1 MWQPVLMIS
10 GYILGVLGIIML
22 IPAGFDMA
30 ENNMQWSH
38 FTSASVVTMFVGI
51 SLFLANRTKIER
63 ISLKQGYLLTA
74 ISWFFSVL
82 FASLPLIL
90 FKATPTAIDAIFEA
104 ASGITGTGATIMSDV
119 ESLPKSI
126 LLWRSMLNAL
136 GGLGIVIFAVALL
149 PFLGIGG
156 MQMFQRENSDSSD
169 KFMPK
174 FSYIAKRIVVVY
186 CLLTGI
192 ACGTLFLCGMDWFD
206 ALNHAMSA
214 IGTGGF
220 STKNNSIAFY
230 NSALI
235 ETAVMI
241 FMLAGSLPM
250 TFYILLLRRGNPDKY
265 NQISVFLKTILFFSL
280 FVGIYLFLNSNYG
293 LLTSLRYSFFSVIAT
308 ITTTGLAAVDYT
320 EWGVWATSVFLL
332 LSFCGGC
339 TGSTCGSIKIFRWQT
354 VYAFLRKYL
363 LSAIEPHRIVPLK
376 IGNINAPEKITT
388 SVFVYVF
395 SFIICWFGLSV
406 IVSLMGINFQTSI
419 AAVTACITNVGV
431 GSINIIGPSGNYA
444 FFSSGVKVALA
455 FAMLLGRLEIIT
467 VLVILSKSFWR
478 K

>member
-1 MWQPVLMIS
+1 MWHPVLMIS
-10 GYILGVLGIIML
+10 GYILVVLGIIML
-22 IPAGFDMA
+22 FPAGLDLM
-30 ENNMQWSH
+30 EHSDEWSH
-38 FTSASVVTMFVGI
+38 FASGSMITIFVGI
-51 SLFLANRTKIER
+51 SLFLANRTKVDR

-74 ISWFFSVL
+74 VSWLFTII
-82 FASLPLIL
+82 FASLPFMLSNVV
-90 FKATPTAIDAIFEA
+90 PSTADAIFEA
-104 ASGITGTGATIMSDV
+104 ASGITGTGATIMTDV
-119 ESLPKSI
+119 ESLPQSI
-126 LLWRSMLNAL
+126 LLWRSILNAL

-174 FSYIAKRIVVVY
+174 FSYIAKRIVFVY
-186 CLLTGI
+186 CLLTAI
-192 ACGTLFLCGMDWFD
+192 ACLTLFFCGMNWFD

-220 STKNNSIAFY
+220 STKNNSVAFY
-230 NSALI
+230 DSAQI
-235 ETAVMI
+235 EFAVMI

-250 TFYILLLRRGNPDKY
+250 TFYILLLRRDKTDKY
-265 NQISVFLKTILFFSL
+265 NQISVFLKTVLICGAGVS
-280 FVGIYLFLNSNYG
+280 IYLFLNSENG
-293 LLTSLRYSFFSVIAT
+293 LLNSLRYGFFSTIAT
-308 ITTTGLAAVDYT
+308 ITTTGLSAADYT
-320 EWGVWATSVFLL
+320 DWGVWATSVFLL

-339 TGSTCGSIKIFRWQT
+339 TGSTCGSVKIFRWQT
-354 VYAFLRKYL
+354 IYAFLRKYL
-363 LSAIEPHRIVPLK
+363 LSAVEPHRVVPLK
-376 IGNINAPEKITT
+376 VGNVNASEKITT

-395 SFIICWFGLSV
+395 SFVICLFALSLL
-406 IVSLMGINFQTSI
+406 VSLLGVNFQTSI

-444 FFSSGVKVALA
+444 FFASDVKYLLA

-467 VLVILSKSFWR
+467 ILVIFSKSFWQ

>member
-1 MWQPVLMIS
+1 MWHPVLMIS
-10 GYILGVLGIIML
+10 GYILGILGIIML
-22 IPAGFDMA
+22 IPAGLDLA
-30 ENNMQWSH
+30 QNGEQWSH
-38 FTSASVVTMFVGI
+38 FISAAVITIFVGL

-63 ISLKQGYLLTA
+63 ITLKQGYLLTA
-74 ISWFFSVL
+74 TGWILSSL
-82 FASLPLIL
+82 FAALPFIL
-90 FKATPTAIDAIFEA
+90 FKAVPNNIDAVFEA
-104 ASGITGTGATIMSDV
+104 ASGITGTGATIMTDV

-156 MQMFQRENSDSSD
+156 MQMFQRENSDSND

-174 FSYIAKRIVVVY
+174 FSYIAKRIVLVY
-186 CLLTGI
+186 CLLITL
-192 ACGTLFLCGMDWFD
+192 ACGTLFLCGMSWFD
-206 ALNHAMSA
+206 AINHAMSA

-230 NSALI
+230 NSPKI
-235 ETAVMI
+235 EFAIML

-250 TFYILLLRRGNPDKY
+250 TFYILLFRRGNADKY
-265 NQISVFLKTILFFSL
+265 NQISVFLKTVLLLSC
-280 FVGIYLFLNSNYG
+280 FVGIYLFSNSSYS
-293 LLTSLRYSFFSVIAT
+293 LLESLRYGFFSVIAT

-320 EWGVWATSVFLL
+320 DWGVWATTVFLL

-339 TGSTCGSIKIFRWQT
+339 TGSTCGSVKIFRWQT
-354 VYAFLRKYL
+354 IYAFLKKYI

-376 IGNINAPEKITT
+376 IGNINASEKIMT

-395 SFIICWFGLSV
+395 SFIVCLVALSLSV
-406 IVSLMGINFQTSI
+406 SLFGVNFQTAI
-419 AAVTACITNVGV
+419 ASVTACITNVGV

-444 FFSSGVKVALA
+444 FFAPAVKCILA

-467 VLVILSKSFWR
+467 VMVLLSRSFW
-478 K
+478 KK

>member
-1 MWQPVLMIS
+1 MWHPVLMIS
-10 GYILGVLGIIML
+10 GYILSILGIIML
-22 IPAGFDMA
+22 IPAGLDFSK
-30 ENNMQWSH
+30 ENTEWSH
-38 FTSASVVTMFVGI
+38 FFSGSIITIFMGV
-51 SLFLANRTKIER
+51 SLFLANRTKIEK
-63 ISLKQGYLLTA
+63 ITLKQGYLLTA
-74 ISWFFSVL
+74 TSWFLTIIFSSIP
-82 FASLPLIL
+82 FIL
-90 FKATPTAIDAIFEA
+90 TNTVQNIPDAIFEA
-104 ASGITGTGATIMSDV
+104 ASGITGTGATIMTDV
-119 ESLPKSI
+119 ESLPESV
-126 LLWRSMLNAL
+126 LLWRSILNAL

-174 FSYIAKRIVVVY
+174 FSYIAKRIVFVY
-186 CLLTGI
+186 CFLITL
-192 ACGTLFLCGMDWFD
+192 ACCLLFLCGMNWFD
-206 ALNHAMSA
+206 AINHAMSA

-230 NSALI
+230 DSAKI
-235 ETAVMI
+235 EFIIMI

-250 TFYILLLRRGNPDKY
+250 TFYILLLSRKTPDKY
-265 NQISVFLKTILFFSL
+265 NQISVFLKTAFYFSL
-280 FVGIYLFLNSNYG
+280 FVSIYLFLNSNYG
-293 LLTSLRYSFFSVIAT
+293 LLTSLRYGFFSVIAT
-308 ITTTGLAAVDYT
+308 ITTTGLAATDYT
-320 EWGVWATSVFLL
+320 DWGVWATSAILL

-354 VYAFLRKYL
+354 IHAFLKKYI
-363 LSAIEPHRIVPLK
+363 LSAIEPHRVVPLK
-376 IGNINAPEKITT
+376 VGNINASEKITT

-395 SFIICWFGLSV
+395 SFFLCLFTLSLL
-406 IVSLMGINFQTSI
+406 VSLIGVNFQTAF

-444 FFSSGVKVALA
+444 FFAPSVKCLLA

-467 VLVILSKSFWR
+467 VIVLVSRSFWR

>member
-1 MWQPVLMIS
+1 MLNPVLMIS
-10 GYILGVLGIIML
+10 GYIISVLGIIML
-22 IPAGFDMA
+22 IPAGLDLIQEDM
-30 ENNMQWSH
+30 EWSH
-38 FTSASVVTMFVGI
+38 FISGGIITIFVGV
-51 SLFLANRTKIER
+51 SLFLANYAKIER
-63 ISLKQGYLLTA
+63 ITLKQGYLLTA
-74 ISWFFSVL
+74 VSWL
-82 FASLPLIL
+82 FTIL
-90 FKATPTAIDAIFEA
+90 FSAIPFVLTETVPSVADAIFEA
-104 ASGITGTGATIMSDV
+104 ASGITGTGATIMKNV

-126 LLWRSMLNAL
+126 LLWRSILNAL

-174 FSYIAKRIVVVY
+174 FSYIAKRIVFVY
-186 CLLTGI
+186 CLLTMI
-192 ACGTLFLCGMDWFD
+192 ACGTLFLCGMNWFD

-230 NSALI
+230 NSPKI
-235 ETAVMI
+235 EWVIML

-265 NQISVFLKTILFFSL
+265 NQISVFLKTVVFFSL
-280 FVGIYLFLNSNYG
+280 SVGIWLFLNSNYG
-293 LLTSLRYSFFSVIAT
+293 LIDSLRYGAFSVIAT
-308 ITTTGLAAVDYT
+308 VTTTGLSTVDYT
-320 EWGVWATSVFLL
+320 DWGVWATSVFLL

-339 TGSTCGSIKIFRWQT
+339 TGSTSGSIKIFRWQT
-354 VYAFLRKYL
+354 IHAFLKKYI
-363 LSAIEPHRIVPLK
+363 LSAVEPHRVVPLK
-376 IGNINAPEKITT
+376 IGNINASDKVTT

-395 SFIICWFGLSV
+395 SFIFCLVFLGLV
-406 IVSLMGINFQTSI
+406 VSLAGVNFQTSI

-444 FFSSGVKVALA
+444 FFSPTVKIILA
-455 FAMLLGRLEIIT
+455 FAMLLGRLEVIT
-467 VLVILSKSFWR
+467 VMVLLSRSFWR

>member
-10 GYILGVLGIIML
+10 GYILGILGVIML
-22 IPAGFDMA
+22 IPAGFDLA
-30 ENNMQWSH
+30 QDSKQWSH
-38 FTSASVVTMFVGI
+38 FISAAVITMFVGI

-63 ISLKQGYLLTA
+63 ITLKQGYLLTA
-74 ISWFFSVL
+74 TSWILSAL
-82 FASLPLIL
+82 FAALPFIL
-90 FKATPTAIDAIFEA
+90 FKSAPSNIDAVFEA
-104 ASGITGTGATIMSDV
+104 ASGITGTGATIMTDV
-119 ESLPKSI
+119 ENLPKSI

-174 FSYIAKRIVVVY
+174 FSYIAKRIVIVY
-186 CLLTGI
+186 CLLTAI
-192 ACGTLFLCGMDWFD
+192 ACGTLFLCGMNWFD
-206 ALNHAMSA
+206 AVNHAMSA

-230 NSALI
+230 NSAKI
-235 ETAVMI
+235 EFAIMM

-250 TFYILLLRRGNPDKY
+250 TFYILLFRRGNADKY
-265 NQISVFLKTILFFSL
+265 SQISVFLKTVLFLSC
-280 FVGIYLFLNSNYG
+280 FVGIYLFSSSGYG
-293 LLTSLRYSFFSVIAT
+293 LLESLRYAFFSVIAT
-308 ITTTGLAAVDYT
+308 ITTTGLSAVDYT
-320 EWGVWATSVFLL
+320 DWGVWATSVFLL
-332 LSFCGGC
+332 FSFCGGC
-339 TGSTCGSIKIFRWQT
+339 TGSTCGSVKIFRWQT
-354 VYAFLRKYL
+354 IYAFLRKYL
-363 LSAIEPHRIVPLK
+363 ISAVEPHRVVPLK
-376 IGNINAPEKITT
+376 IGKVNASEKITT

-395 SFIICWFGLSV
+395 SFIICLIG
-406 IVSLMGINFQTSI
+406 ISLIICLLGVNFQTSI
-419 AAVTACITNVGV
+419 AATTACITNVGV

-444 FFSSGVKVALA
+444 FFAPSVKAILA

-467 VLVILSKSFWR
+467 VLVILTCSFWR